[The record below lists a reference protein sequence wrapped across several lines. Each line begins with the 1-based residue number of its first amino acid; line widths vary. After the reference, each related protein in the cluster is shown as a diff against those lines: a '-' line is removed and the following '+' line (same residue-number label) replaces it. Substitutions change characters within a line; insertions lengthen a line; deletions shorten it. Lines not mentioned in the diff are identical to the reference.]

1 MSRFWTS
8 LPSSGGGNL
17 SARRLLQGTFT
28 VLCLF
33 ALSSCGGD
41 GPSSS
46 AQTSA
51 SAATNTAAPGTP
63 AEQTSVAPP
72 PGADN
77 RPLLPGQ
84 SGAPQLPDGMPAL
97 QPARGVNLETL
108 FAQDI
113 KDPVDRVKRVENAV
127 VELRRD
133 FDSVLPAIV
142 RLSAVEQDMQELLT
156 QLDSLLRSEPPAA
169 NTAYPASA
177 PAASSMDAAS
187 APASLTPPAQAPP
200 VADIPATPQAA
211 LAQSVPETPA
221 PAAVSAPAPA
231 PAPAAAAAPVA
242 APGATSVTALRVG
255 EHPGKTRMVFD
266 MTGASTY
273 RYDLDNAENLLVLEI
288 SGAGWSA
295 PATQTFAKSPIL
307 QSYSTQPMDGG
318 GTRVIL
324 LLKRAA
330 SVVYE
335 AALKPEGT
343 NGHRLVIDLK

>member
-1 MSRFWTS
+1 M
-8 LPSSGGGNL
+8 
-17 SARRLLQGTFT
+17 

-33 ALSSCGGD
+33 ALSSCGGGD
-41 GPSSS
+41 APSSS

-51 SAATNTAAPGTP
+51 AAATNTAAPGMP
-63 AEQTSVAPP
+63 PQQTSVAP

-84 SGAPQLPDGMPAL
+84 SGAPLLPDGMPAL

-108 FAQDI
+108 FAEDI

-169 NTAYPASA
+169 NAAYPASA
-177 PAASSMDAAS
+177 PAASSMDAVS
-187 APASLTPPAQAPP
+187 APASLNPPAQAPPAQAPP
-200 VADIPATPQAA
+200 VAAPPPAAA
-211 LAQSVPETPA
+211 PAAAPAATAQPVPETPA
-221 PAAVSAPAPA
+221 PPAVSAPAPA
-231 PAPAAAAAPVA
+231 AS
-242 APGATSVTALRVG
+242 PGGVTVTALRVG

-266 MTGASTY
+266 MTGASAY
-273 RYDLDNAENLLVLEI
+273 RYDLDNAENILVLEI

-295 PATQTFAKSPIL
+295 PATQSFARSPLL
-307 QSYSTQPMDGG
+307 QSYSTQSMDGG
-318 GTRVIL
+318 GTRVIMQ
-324 LLKRAA
+324 LKRAA
-330 SVVYE
+330 AVAYE
-335 AALKPEGT
+335 AALKPEGSS
-343 NGHRLVIDLK
+343 GHRLVIDLK